1 MRANRESNM
10 SCPDADTSGQL
21 AAEHTASR
29 RPGQQYYNVTSTG
42 SVAGQIVPSPH
53 CRTVAAEWLS
63 TACNTQS
70 LTLDCTPGKGRHHTS
85 TQARWVGLGQ
95 RGDRKTPVTLSQG
108 SRGLGPK
115 SDASD
120 LQ

>member
-10 SCPDADTSGQL
+10 SCPDAETSGQL

-29 RPGQQYYNVTSTG
+29 RPGQQYYNVTSKQAVWPG
-42 SVAGQIVPSPH
+42 RLYPH
-53 CRTVAAEWLS
+53 PTVGLWQQWLS

-70 LTLDCTPGKGRHHTS
+70 LTLDCTPGKGRHHKS
-85 TQARWVGLGQ
+85 TQARWVGH

-108 SRGLGPK
+108 SRDLGPK

>member
-1 MRANRESNM
+1 MLIQVASWQPSILRADGLASNITM
-10 SCPDADTSGQL
+10 LPA
-21 AAEHTASR
+21 
-29 RPGQQYYNVTSTG
+29 G

-108 SRGLGPK
+108 SRDLGPK
-115 SDASD
+115 SDASE

>member
-10 SCPDADTSGQL
+10 SCPDAETSGQL

-29 RPGQQYYNVTSTG
+29 RPGQQYYNVTSKQADCTLTLLW
-42 SVAGQIVPSPH
+42 AG
-53 CRTVAAEWLS
+53 

-70 LTLDCTPGKGRHHTS
+70 LTLDCTPGTRRHHTS
-85 TQARWVGLGQ
+85 TQARWVGL

-108 SRGLGPK
+108 SRDLGP
-115 SDASD
+115 
-120 LQ
+120 